1 MNGFAVNLDKTLI
14 ENRNPDIPMWKK
26 VNKKYRKIYLF
37 SFEKLIEDETINFLK
52 IGVTDFYEAWDR
64 ILANQAAFKQ
74 GLDDWVET
82 SMYEYFDKV
91 SICASAMV
99 KVDIA
104 NKVEKEILKAWG
116 NDEFKFPKF
125 NGMSEIKLYSDQRY
139 AIAKSLIEKNRYVR
153 S

>member
-1 MNGFAVNLDKTLI
+1 MKDFAVNLDKTLM

-26 VNKKYRKIYLF
+26 VKNKYRKIYLF
-37 SFEKLIEDETINFLK
+37 SFEKLIEDQTVNFLK
-52 IGVTDFYEAWDR
+52 IGVTDYYEAWDR

-74 GLDDWVET
+74 GLDVWVET

-99 KVDIA
+99 TKGIA
-104 NKVEKEILKAWG
+104 NKIEEDIKKAWG
-116 NDEFKFPKF
+116 DDEFKLPKM
-125 NGMSEIKLYSDQRY
+125 NGMSEIKIYSDQRY